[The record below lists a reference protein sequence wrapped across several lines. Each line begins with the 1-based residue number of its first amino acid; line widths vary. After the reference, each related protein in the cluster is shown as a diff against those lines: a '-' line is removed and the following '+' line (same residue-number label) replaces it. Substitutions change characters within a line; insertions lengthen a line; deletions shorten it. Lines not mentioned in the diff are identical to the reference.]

1 MRRSDDTLRSRDAS
15 FQETDRWPDAIYV
28 PDWAMGII
36 VGVLAAVV
44 ILIVSAEV
52 TGLVVLGRFAY
63 KWLTH

>member
-1 MRRSDDTLRSRDAS
+1 MRRFDDTSRSRDAS
-15 FQETDRWPDAIYV
+15 FQETDRWRDTIYV

-63 KWLTH
+63 KWLMH